1 MKLSFE
7 AAAASFVICTMGT
20 GQVVTN
26 GYNGLGRLTS
36 QALNLAGTAPDVT
49 YGFSYNPASQI
60 ISQSTRQ
67 RGSHL
72 MF

>member
-1 MKLSFE
+1 VKLSFE
-7 AAAASFVICTMGT
+7 VAAASYVIGTKGT

-26 GYNGLGRLTS
+26 GYNGLGRPTS
-36 QALNLAGTAPDVT
+36 QALNLAGTAHDVT

-60 ISQSTRQ
+60 ISQFTRQ
-67 RGSHL
+67 CGSHL